1 MKDNTPKISFRP
13 AAWLARGGGAH
24 VSFFFALFS
33 SSTSSLAEAR
43 PEGRKGRSPQR
54 REKTCK
60 KKKKRAKKKGKKKII
75 KNPLNISFPLFC
87 PRSPAKGTARRERTE
102 GRTEKKR
109 KYCGGGFYFLLLGFF
124 TGSIFYMVIGVCFFA
139 TNRCPC
145 TLPPV
150 GRRGKEHIIFVL
162 TIGSL
167 CNIFNS

>member
-109 KYCGGGFYFLLLGFF
+109 KYCGGGFYFLL
-124 TGSIFYMVIGVCFFA
+124 GSRWSETVWGRERGALFSIPRPLALRGHSPDPKGEDKGVKGEE
-139 TNRCPC
+139 R
-145 TLPPV
+145 
-150 GRRGKEHIIFVL
+150 
-162 TIGSL
+162 
-167 CNIFNS
+167 